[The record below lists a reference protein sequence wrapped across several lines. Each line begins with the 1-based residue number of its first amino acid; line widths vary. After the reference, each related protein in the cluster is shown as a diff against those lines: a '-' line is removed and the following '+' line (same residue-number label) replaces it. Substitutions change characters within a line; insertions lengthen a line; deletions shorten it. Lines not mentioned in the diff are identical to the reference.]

1 MSNIIEEYLV
11 RIGADIDRTSF
22 TGASQAI
29 AQLSTTMRRF
39 GHALKYG
46 AVITGIAKTTEAV
59 IQNIKAVADADM
71 EYQKL
76 AKTMWVTK
84 ETAKSF
90 SLITKTMGA
99 SAEDIAWIPELRQ
112 QFFRL
117 RAEMAALQTPGDAN
131 GQLRWIREIGYDV
144 QSLQMKLKMLREWIV
159 YYLIKYLQPYIAEFQ
174 KFIQW
179 VGDKLGRNLPEI
191 ARRLAYVLRSVVGL
205 GVSALRLLKAA
216 YEAVSRFL
224 TGLPKQTQK
233 LVAAF
238 AVAGAAILAGPFGM
252 FITAI
257 GAALLLLEDFWYYL
271 DGKKSSKS
279 LAPLWRWLT
288 DKDNPI
294 RRTLTA
300 IEKSIENIL
309 NKLAEL
315 FSNVFNDDRQEKIKE
330 TISILAKGLS
340 DISSVIAD
348 IIEKLSGDNFGLIDR
363 FWRNFTKGVSYAID
377 KVLVLGR
384 ATGKLLSA
392 LKKAWDG
399 DYKGAASDLKGA
411 FGEIGSSIKSDVLN
425 MYYALAGGDDGG
437 ERGQY
442 AYNKLLN
449 MGYTP
454 VQAAGIVGNL
464 LQENSAM
471 DPSLSNSIGAT
482 GIAQWLGGRLDALKE
497 FAARKGTAWND
508 FDTQLEFIDHEMR
521 GSESFAFSK
530 LQEATT
536 PEEAAYA
543 VRKFYERPGDDEAN
557 DEARMANARAIFDKN
572 KPKPKNKP
580 QNNGF
585 QFDLGVEGTFSG
597 KSDMSY
603 ADALIT
609 GKSIM
614 PMSTTSLNNS
624 AVVNVGGIVVN
635 CGPTSNPREIAAAV
649 GAKIT
654 DIGQILAARN
664 GGGVSV

>member
-46 AVITGIAKTTEAV
+46 AVITGIVKTTEAV

-179 VGDKLGRNLPEI
+179 VGDKIGRNLPEI
-191 ARRLAYVLRSVVGL
+191 ARRLAYVLRSVVAL
-205 GVSALRLLKAA
+205 GVSALRLLKTA

-233 LVAAF
+233 MVAAF

-279 LAPLWRWLT
+279 LVPLWRWMT

-437 ERGQY
+437 ERGQ
-442 AYNKLLN
+442 
-449 MGYTP
+449 
-454 VQAAGIVGNL
+454 
-464 LQENSAM
+464 
-471 DPSLSNSIGAT
+471 
-482 GIAQWLGGRLDALKE
+482 
-497 FAARKGTAWND
+497 
-508 FDTQLEFIDHEMR
+508 
-521 GSESFAFSK
+521 
-530 LQEATT
+530 
-536 PEEAAYA
+536 
-543 VRKFYERPGDDEAN
+543 
-557 DEARMANARAIFDKN
+557 
-572 KPKPKNKP
+572 
-580 QNNGF
+580 
-585 QFDLGVEGTFSG
+585 
-597 KSDMSY
+597 
-603 ADALIT
+603 
-609 GKSIM
+609 
-614 PMSTTSLNNS
+614 
-624 AVVNVGGIVVN
+624 
-635 CGPTSNPREIAAAV
+635 
-649 GAKIT
+649 
-654 DIGQILAARN
+654 
-664 GGGVSV
+664 